1 MGPYPLNSKNHP
13 LIMTTTPTDE
23 YDSPWKEIIETYF
36 QECIEFFFPYATK
49 EIDWTKGYTFLDK
62 ELQKIVRDA
71 QLGRRYVDKLVK
83 VWRSNGD
90 EQWVLIHL
98 EVQGDPESNFEG
110 RIYEYH
116 SRLFLSYNCP
126 IATLV
131 ILGDDRR
138 TWKPQEYR
146 NEIWGCQ
153 ITFQFPIVKLLD
165 YRERWA
171 ELENNTNPFAT
182 VVMAHLK
189 AKETRKNVSQRRQ
202 WKLFITKRLYEKGY
216 QRQDI
221 INLFHFI
228 DWVMRL
234 PEDLEE
240 SFLEDIDEYEEDQRM
255 PYINSAERRGIRKGL
270 EQGRQEGREEGRQE
284 GLQKGLQKGLLVG
297 AIELG
302 LELKFGPEG
311 LELLPEIYP
320 IRDLEVLSA
329 IKEGIKKAQNI
340 AELRSYYQ

>member
-1 MGPYPLNSKNHP
+1 
-13 LIMTTTPTDE
+13 
-23 YDSPWKEIIETYF
+23 
-36 QECIEFFFPYATK
+36 
-49 EIDWTKGYTFLDK
+49 TFLDK

-83 VWRSNGD
+83 VWLKNGD

-98 EVQGDPESNFEG
+98 EVQGDPEPNFEG

-126 IATLV
+126 IATFV
-131 ILGDDRR
+131 ILGDERP

-146 NEIWGCQ
+146 NEIWGCK
-153 ITFQFPIVKLLD
+153 ISFQFPIVKLLD
-165 YRERWA
+165 YNERWE
-171 ELENNTNPFAT
+171 ELENSTNPFAT

-189 AKETRKNVSQRRQ
+189 AKQTRKNVSQRRQ

>member
-1 MGPYPLNSKNHP
+1 M
-13 LIMTTTPTDE
+13 
-23 YDSPWKEIIETYF
+23 
-36 QECIEFFFPYATK
+36 
-49 EIDWTKGYTFLDK
+49 
-62 ELQKIVRDA
+62 
-71 QLGRRYVDKLVK
+71 
-83 VWRSNGD
+83 
-90 EQWVLIHL
+90 
-98 EVQGDPESNFEG
+98 
-110 RIYEYH
+110 
-116 SRLFLSYNCP
+116 
-126 IATLV
+126 
-131 ILGDDRR
+131 
-138 TWKPQEYR
+138 
-146 NEIWGCQ
+146 
-153 ITFQFPIVKLLD
+153 KLLD

-270 EQGRQEGREEGRQE
+270 EQGIQEGIEQGIERGREQGIQEGRQEGIQEGRQE
-284 GLQKGLQKGLLVG
+284 GLVS

-302 LELKFGPEG
+302 LELKFGPDG
-311 LELLPEIYP
+311 LELLPEICL